1 MNQKMSKK
9 LLACLLAAMMG
20 LTVLAGC
27 SEQKEQPKEEPAQQT
42 QETQPEAQTEEK
54 TEQTPTEKLTL
65 SDESGLPQFNNPDKD
80 SEVAILHT
88 SAGDIKNH
96 VFPTVCTKG
105 SGELFDPCQ
114 GWLL

>member
-42 QETQPEAQTEEK
+42 QETQPEAQTASSLLYRHPLWQMAS
-54 TEQTPTEKLTL
+54 TCC
-65 SDESGLPQFNNPDKD
+65 SS
-80 SEVAILHT
+80 SMAIRRL
-88 SAGDIKNH
+88 
-96 VFPTVCTKG
+96 
-105 SGELFDPCQ
+105 Q
-114 GWLL
+114 